1 MYKKK
6 LVILFGVF
14 FLLLVLIL
22 YNKFL
27 NKKEIVQKNLVQNE
41 IDAYSSNII
50 KDVKYVS
57 KDSKGNKYI
66 IKALTGEID
75 YSDPSIIFL
84 NNVTALI
91 ELTDMNNIKI
101 VSDFGK
107 YNTDNFDTIFSKNVI
122 VDYLENRIT
131 GEYLDFSINRG
142 NMFISNNVIYTNVD
156 NILNADVVEMN
167 IKTKDTKIS
176 MYDENKKVNIRSKEY
191 NGNN

>member
-1 MYKKK
+1 MSKRK
-6 LVILFGVF
+6 IIIFFGVF
-14 FLLLVLIL
+14 FLFLIL
-22 YNKFL
+22 IFYNKFF
-27 NKKEIVQKNLVQNE
+27 NKRELVQTNSIEDE
-41 IDAYSSNII
+41 INSYSSNVI
-50 KDVKYVS
+50 KDVKYIS
-57 KDSKGNKYI
+57 KDSKGNKYT

-75 YSDPSIIFL
+75 YSNTSIIFL
-84 NNVTALI
+84 KNVTAVI
-91 ELTDMNNIKI
+91 ELTDKNNIKI

-131 GEYLDFSINRG
+131 GEYMDFSINRG
-142 NMFISNNVIYTNVD
+142 TMLISNNVIYTNVD

-176 MYDENKKVNIRSKEY
+176 MYDENKKVNIKSMEY

>member
-14 FLLLVLIL
+14 FLLLVLIF

-57 KDSKGNKYI
+57 KDSKGNKYT

-176 MYDENKKVNIRSKEY
+176 MYDENKKVNIRSKKY

>member
-1 MYKKK
+1 MSKRK
-6 LVILFGVF
+6 IIIFFGVF
-14 FLLLVLIL
+14 FLFLIL
-22 YNKFL
+22 IFYNKFF
-27 NKKEIVQKNLVQNE
+27 NKREIVQTNSIEDE
-41 IDAYSSNII
+41 INSYSSNVI
-50 KDVKYVS
+50 KDVKYIS
-57 KDSKGNKYI
+57 KDSKGNKYT

-75 YSDPSIIFL
+75 YSNTSIIFL
-84 NNVTALI
+84 KNVTAVI
-91 ELTDMNNIKI
+91 ELTDKNNIKI

-131 GEYLDFSINRG
+131 GEYMDFSINRG
-142 NMFISNNVIYTNVD
+142 TMIISNNVIYTNVD

-176 MYDENKKVNIRSKEY
+176 MYDENKKVNIKSMEY

>member
-1 MYKKK
+1 MLKRK
-6 LVILFGVF
+6 LVIFFGVF
-14 FLLLVLIL
+14 FLFLLLIL
-22 YNKFL
+22 YNKFF
-27 NKKEIVQKNLVQNE
+27 NKKEIVQTSLVENE
-41 IDAYSSNII
+41 INSYSSNVI
-50 KDVKYVS
+50 KDVKYIS

-75 YSDPSIIFL
+75 YSDTSIIFL
-84 NNVTALI
+84 TNVTALI
-91 ELTDMNNIKI
+91 ELTDKNNIKI

-107 YNTDNFDTIFSKNVI
+107 YNVDNFDTIFSKNVK

-131 GEYLDFSINRG
+131 GEYMDFSINRG
-142 NMFISNNVIYTNVD
+142 TMFISNNVIYTNVD

-176 MYDENKKVNIRSKEY
+176 MYDSNEKVNIKSKEY

>member
-1 MYKKK
+1 M
-6 LVILFGVF
+6 
-14 FLLLVLIL
+14 LL
-22 YNKFL
+22 
-27 NKKEIVQKNLVQNE
+27 
-41 IDAYSSNII
+41 
-50 KDVKYVS
+50 KYIS
-57 KDSKGNKYI
+57 KDSKGNKYT

-75 YSDPSIIFL
+75 YSNTSIIFL
-84 NNVTALI
+84 KNVTAVI
-91 ELTDMNNIKI
+91 ELTDKNNIKI

-131 GEYLDFSINRG
+131 GEYMDFSINRG
-142 NMFISNNVIYTNVD
+142 TMLISNNVIYTNVD

-176 MYDENKKVNIRSKEY
+176 MYDENKKVNIKSKEY

>member
-1 MYKKK
+1 MSKRK
-6 LVILFGVF
+6 IIIFFGVF
-14 FLLLVLIL
+14 FLFLIL
-22 YNKFL
+22 IFYNKFF
-27 NKKEIVQKNLVQNE
+27 NKREIVQTNSIEDE
-41 IDAYSSNII
+41 INSYSSNVI
-50 KDVKYVS
+50 KDVKYIS
-57 KDSKGNKYI
+57 KDSKGNKYT

-75 YSDPSIIFL
+75 YSNTSIIFL
-84 NNVTALI
+84 KNVTAVI
-91 ELTDMNNIKI
+91 ELTDKNNIKI

-131 GEYLDFSINRG
+131 GEYMDFSINRG
-142 NMFISNNVIYTNVD
+142 TMIISNNVIYTNVD

-176 MYDENKKVNIRSKEY
+176 MYDENKKVNIKSKEY

>member
-1 MYKKK
+1 MSKRK
-6 LVILFGVF
+6 IIIFFGVF
-14 FLLLVLIL
+14 FLFLIL
-22 YNKFL
+22 IFYNKFF
-27 NKKEIVQKNLVQNE
+27 NKRELVQTNSIEDE
-41 IDAYSSNII
+41 INSYSSNVI
-50 KDVKYVS
+50 KDVKYIS
-57 KDSKGNKYI
+57 KDTKGNKYT

-75 YSDPSIIFL
+75 YSNTSIIFL
-84 NNVTALI
+84 KNVTAVI
-91 ELTDMNNIKI
+91 ELTDKNNIKI

-131 GEYLDFSINRG
+131 GEYMDFSINRG
-142 NMFISNNVIYTNVD
+142 TMLISNNVIYTNVD

-176 MYDENKKVNIRSKEY
+176 MYDENKKVNIKSMEY

>member
-1 MYKKK
+1 MSKRK
-6 LVILFGVF
+6 IIIFFGVF
-14 FLLLVLIL
+14 FLFLIL
-22 YNKFL
+22 IFYNKFF
-27 NKKEIVQKNLVQNE
+27 NKREIVQTNSIEDE
-41 IDAYSSNII
+41 INSYSSNVI
-50 KDVKYVS
+50 KDVKYIS
-57 KDSKGNKYI
+57 KDSKGNKYT

-75 YSDPSIIFL
+75 YSNTSIIFL
-84 NNVTALI
+84 KNVTAVI
-91 ELTDMNNIKI
+91 ELTDKNNIKI

-131 GEYLDFSINRG
+131 GEYMDFSINRG
-142 NMFISNNVIYTNVD
+142 TMLISNNVIYTNVD

-176 MYDENKKVNIRSKEY
+176 MYDENKKVNIKSKEY

>member
-1 MYKKK
+1 MSKRK
-6 LVILFGVF
+6 IIIFFGVF
-14 FLLLVLIL
+14 FLLLILIF
-22 YNKFL
+22 YNKFF
-27 NKKEIVQKNLVQNE
+27 NKREIVQTNSIEDE
-41 IDAYSSNII
+41 INSYSSNVI
-50 KDVKYVS
+50 KDVKYIS
-57 KDSKGNKYI
+57 KDSKGNKYT

-75 YSDPSIIFL
+75 YSNTSIIFL
-84 NNVTALI
+84 KNVTAVI
-91 ELTDMNNIKI
+91 ELTDKNNIKI

-131 GEYLDFSINRG
+131 GEYMDFSINRG
-142 NMFISNNVIYTNVD
+142 TMLISNNVIYTNVD

-176 MYDENKKVNIRSKEY
+176 MYDENKKVNIKSMEY

>member
-1 MYKKK
+1 MSKRK
-6 LVILFGVF
+6 IIIFFGVF
-14 FLLLVLIL
+14 FLFLIL
-22 YNKFL
+22 IFYNKFF
-27 NKKEIVQKNLVQNE
+27 NKRELVQTNSIEDE
-41 IDAYSSNII
+41 INSYSSNVI
-50 KDVKYVS
+50 KDVKYIS
-57 KDSKGNKYI
+57 KDSKGNKYT

-75 YSDPSIIFL
+75 YSNTSIIFL
-84 NNVTALI
+84 KNVTSVI
-91 ELTDMNNIKI
+91 ELTDKNNIKI

-131 GEYLDFSINRG
+131 GEYMDFSINRG
-142 NMFISNNVIYTNVD
+142 TMIISNNVIYTNVD

-176 MYDENKKVNIRSKEY
+176 MYDENKKVNIKSKEY

>member
-1 MYKKK
+1 MSKRK
-6 LVILFGVF
+6 IIIFFGVF
-14 FLLLVLIL
+14 FLFLIL
-22 YNKFL
+22 IFYNKFF
-27 NKKEIVQKNLVQNE
+27 NKRELVQTNSIEDE
-41 IDAYSSNII
+41 INSYSSNVI
-50 KDVKYVS
+50 KDVKYIS
-57 KDSKGNKYI
+57 KDSKGNKYT

-75 YSDPSIIFL
+75 YSNTSIIFL
-84 NNVTALI
+84 KNVTAVI
-91 ELTDMNNIKI
+91 ELTDKNNIKI

-131 GEYLDFSINRG
+131 GEYMDFSINRG
-142 NMFISNNVIYTNVD
+142 TMLISNNVIYTNVD

-176 MYDENKKVNIRSKEY
+176 MYDENKKVNIKSKEY

>member
-1 MYKKK
+1 MSKRK
-6 LVILFGVF
+6 IIIFFGVF
-14 FLLLVLIL
+14 FLFLIL
-22 YNKFL
+22 IFYNKFF
-27 NKKEIVQKNLVQNE
+27 NKREIVQTNSIEDE
-41 IDAYSSNII
+41 INSYSSNVI
-50 KDVKYVS
+50 KDVKYIS
-57 KDSKGNKYI
+57 KDTKGNKYT

-75 YSDPSIIFL
+75 YSNTSIIFL
-84 NNVTALI
+84 KNVTAVI
-91 ELTDMNNIKI
+91 ELTDKNNIKI

-131 GEYLDFSINRG
+131 GEYMDFSINRG
-142 NMFISNNVIYTNVD
+142 TMIISNNVIYTNVD

-176 MYDENKKVNIRSKEY
+176 MYDENKKVNIKSMEY

>member
-1 MYKKK
+1 MSKRK
-6 LVILFGVF
+6 IIIFFGVF
-14 FLLLVLIL
+14 FLFLIL
-22 YNKFL
+22 IFYNKFF
-27 NKKEIVQKNLVQNE
+27 NKREIVQTNSIEDE
-41 IDAYSSNII
+41 INSYSSNVI
-50 KDVKYVS
+50 KDVKYIS
-57 KDSKGNKYI
+57 KDSKGNKYT

-75 YSDPSIIFL
+75 YSNTSIIFL
-84 NNVTALI
+84 KNVTAVI
-91 ELTDMNNIKI
+91 ELTDKNNIKI

-131 GEYLDFSINRG
+131 GEYMDFSINRG
-142 NMFISNNVIYTNVD
+142 TMLISNNVIYTNVD

-176 MYDENKKVNIRSKEY
+176 MYDENKKVNIKSMEY

>member
-1 MYKKK
+1 MSKRK
-6 LVILFGVF
+6 IIIFFGVF
-14 FLLLVLIL
+14 FLFLIL
-22 YNKFL
+22 IFYNKFF
-27 NKKEIVQKNLVQNE
+27 NKRELVQTNSIEDE
-41 IDAYSSNII
+41 INSYSSNVI
-50 KDVKYVS
+50 KDVKYIS
-57 KDSKGNKYI
+57 KDTKGNKYT

-75 YSDPSIIFL
+75 YSNTSIIFL
-84 NNVTALI
+84 KNVTAVI
-91 ELTDMNNIKI
+91 ELTDKNNIKI

-131 GEYLDFSINRG
+131 GEYMDFSINRG
-142 NMFISNNVIYTNVD
+142 TMIISNNVIYTNVD

-176 MYDENKKVNIRSKEY
+176 MYDENKKVNIKSMEY

>member
-1 MYKKK
+1 MYKRK
-6 LVILFGVF
+6 IAIFFGVF
-14 FLLLVLIL
+14 FLFLLLIY
-22 YNKFL
+22 YNKFF
-27 NKKEIVQKNLVQNE
+27 NQKNTVQSNSAENE
-41 IDAYSSNII
+41 TNTYSSNII
-50 KDVKYVS
+50 KDVKYIS
-57 KDSKGNKYI
+57 TDAKGNKYI

-75 YSDPSIIFL
+75 YSDSSTIFL
-84 NNVTALI
+84 NNVTAVI
-91 ELTDMNNIKI
+91 ELSDKNNIKI

-131 GEYLDFSINRG
+131 GEYMDFSINRG
-142 NMFISNNVIYTNVD
+142 TMFISNNVIYTNAD

-176 MYDENKKVNIRSKEY
+176 MYDKNKKVNIKSKKY

>member
-1 MYKKK
+1 MSKRK
-6 LVILFGVF
+6 IIIFFGVF
-14 FLLLVLIL
+14 FLFLIL
-22 YNKFL
+22 IFYNKFF
-27 NKKEIVQKNLVQNE
+27 NKREIVQTNSIEDE
-41 IDAYSSNII
+41 INSYSSNVI
-50 KDVKYVS
+50 KDVKYIS
-57 KDSKGNKYI
+57 KDTKGNKYT

-75 YSDPSIIFL
+75 YSNTSIIFL
-84 NNVTALI
+84 KNVTAVI
-91 ELTDMNNIKI
+91 ELTDKNNIKI

-131 GEYLDFSINRG
+131 GEYMDFSINRG
-142 NMFISNNVIYTNVD
+142 TMLISNNVIYTNVD

-176 MYDENKKVNIRSKEY
+176 MYDENKKVNIKSKEY

>member
-1 MYKKK
+1 MSKRK
-6 LVILFGVF
+6 IIIFFGVF
-14 FLLLVLIL
+14 FLFLIL
-22 YNKFL
+22 IFYNKFF
-27 NKKEIVQKNLVQNE
+27 NKRELVQTNSIEDE
-41 IDAYSSNII
+41 INSYSSNVI
-50 KDVKYVS
+50 KDVKYIS
-57 KDSKGNKYI
+57 KDTKGNKYT

-75 YSDPSIIFL
+75 YSNTSIIFL
-84 NNVTALI
+84 KNVTAVI
-91 ELTDMNNIKI
+91 ELTDKNNIKI

-131 GEYLDFSINRG
+131 GEYMDFSINRG
-142 NMFISNNVIYTNVD
+142 TMIISNNVIYTNVD

-176 MYDENKKVNIRSKEY
+176 MYDENKKVNIKSKEY

>member
-1 MYKKK
+1 MSKRK
-6 LVILFGVF
+6 IIIFFGVF
-14 FLLLVLIL
+14 FLFLIL
-22 YNKFL
+22 IFYNKFF
-27 NKKEIVQKNLVQNE
+27 NKRELVQTNSIEDE
-41 IDAYSSNII
+41 INSYSSNVI
-50 KDVKYVS
+50 KDVKYIS
-57 KDSKGNKYI
+57 KDSKGNKYT

-75 YSDPSIIFL
+75 YSNTSIIFL
-84 NNVTALI
+84 KNVTAVI
-91 ELTDMNNIKI
+91 ELTDKNNIKI

-131 GEYLDFSINRG
+131 GEYMDFSINRG
-142 NMFISNNVIYTNVD
+142 TMIISNNVIYTNVD

-176 MYDENKKVNIRSKEY
+176 MYDENKKVNIKSMEY

>member
-1 MYKKK
+1 MSKRK
-6 LVILFGVF
+6 IIIFFGVF
-14 FLLLVLIL
+14 FLFLIL
-22 YNKFL
+22 IFYNKFF
-27 NKKEIVQKNLVQNE
+27 NKREIVQTNSIEDE
-41 IDAYSSNII
+41 INSYSSNVI
-50 KDVKYVS
+50 KDVKYIS
-57 KDSKGNKYI
+57 KDTKGNKYT

-75 YSDPSIIFL
+75 YSNTSIIFL
-84 NNVTALI
+84 KNVTAVI
-91 ELTDMNNIKI
+91 ELTDKNNIKI

-131 GEYLDFSINRG
+131 GEYMDFSINRG
-142 NMFISNNVIYTNVD
+142 TMIISNNVIYTNVD

-176 MYDENKKVNIRSKEY
+176 MYDENKKVNIKSKEY

>member
-1 MYKKK
+1 MSKRK
-6 LVILFGVF
+6 IIIFFGVF
-14 FLLLVLIL
+14 FLFLIL
-22 YNKFL
+22 IFYNKFF
-27 NKKEIVQKNLVQNE
+27 NKRELVQTNSIEDE
-41 IDAYSSNII
+41 INSYSSNVI
-50 KDVKYVS
+50 KDVKYIS
-57 KDSKGNKYI
+57 KDSKGNKYT

-75 YSDPSIIFL
+75 YSNTSIIFL
-84 NNVTALI
+84 KNVTAVI
-91 ELTDMNNIKI
+91 ELTDKNNIKI

-131 GEYLDFSINRG
+131 GEYMDFSINRG
-142 NMFISNNVIYTNVD
+142 TMIISNNVIYTNVD

-176 MYDENKKVNIRSKEY
+176 MYDENKKVNIKSKEY

>member
-1 MYKKK
+1 MSKRK
-6 LVILFGVF
+6 IIIFFGVF
-14 FLLLVLIL
+14 FLLLILIF
-22 YNKFL
+22 YNKFF
-27 NKKEIVQKNLVQNE
+27 NKREIVQTNSIEDE
-41 IDAYSSNII
+41 INSYSSNVI
-50 KDVKYVS
+50 KDVKYIS
-57 KDSKGNKYI
+57 KDSKGNKYT

-75 YSDPSIIFL
+75 YSNTSIIFL
-84 NNVTALI
+84 KNVTAVI
-91 ELTDMNNIKI
+91 ELTDKNNIKI

-131 GEYLDFSINRG
+131 GEYMDFSINRG
-142 NMFISNNVIYTNVD
+142 TMLISNNVIYTNVD

-176 MYDENKKVNIRSKEY
+176 MYDENKKVNIKSKEY

>member
-1 MYKKK
+1 MSKRK
-6 LVILFGVF
+6 IIIFFGVF
-14 FLLLVLIL
+14 FLLLILIF
-22 YNKFL
+22 YNKFF
-27 NKKEIVQKNLVQNE
+27 NKREIVQTNSIEDE
-41 IDAYSSNII
+41 INSYSSNVI
-50 KDVKYVS
+50 KDVKYIS
-57 KDSKGNKYI
+57 KDSKGNKYT

-75 YSDPSIIFL
+75 YSNTSIIFL
-84 NNVTALI
+84 KNVTAVI
-91 ELTDMNNIKI
+91 ELTDKNNIKI

-131 GEYLDFSINRG
+131 GEYMDFSINRG
-142 NMFISNNVIYTNVD
+142 TMIISNNVIYTNVD

-176 MYDENKKVNIRSKEY
+176 MYDENKKVNIKSKEY

>member
-1 MYKKK
+1 MLKRK
-6 LVILFGVF
+6 LVIFFGVF
-14 FLLLVLIL
+14 FLFLLLIL
-22 YNKFL
+22 YNKFF
-27 NKKEIVQKNLVQNE
+27 NKKEIVQTSLVENE
-41 IDAYSSNII
+41 INSYSSNVI
-50 KDVKYVS
+50 KDVKYIS

-75 YSDPSIIFL
+75 YSDTSIIFL
-84 NNVTALI
+84 TNVTAVI
-91 ELTDMNNIKI
+91 ELTDKNNIKI

-131 GEYLDFSINRG
+131 GEYMDFSINRG
-142 NMFISNNVIYTNVD
+142 TMFITNNVIYTNVD

-176 MYDENKKVNIRSKEY
+176 MYDENKRVNIKSKEY